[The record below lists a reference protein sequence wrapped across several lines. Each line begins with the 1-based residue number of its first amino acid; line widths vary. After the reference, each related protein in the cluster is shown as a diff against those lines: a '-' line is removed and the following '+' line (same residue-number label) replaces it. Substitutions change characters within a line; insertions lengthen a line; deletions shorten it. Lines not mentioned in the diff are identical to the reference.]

1 MSMRCRKVQ
10 WSGRS
15 VALGALV
22 YALLCPAPIL
32 RAQVRPPDSGETA
45 FRALYKELVEIN
57 TTLSVGSCTAAAEAM
72 AARLKAGGLPASDM
86 QVLVPD
92 DRPKDGALIATLRG
106 QDRQARPVLLLAH
119 VDVVEAKRE

>member
-1 MSMRCRKVQ
+1 MRCRKVQ

-22 YALLCPAPIL
+22 YALLCPDPIL
-32 RAQVRPPDSGETA
+32 RAQVRPPDPDETA

-72 AARLKAGGLPASDM
+72 AARLKAAGFRRVTCRCSRRRIGRKM
-86 QVLVPD
+86 
-92 DRPKDGALIATLRG
+92 
-106 QDRQARPVLLLAH
+106 AR
-119 VDVVEAKRE
+119 